1 MTTVEMILVYNFHT
15 NFVSLDFFF
24 LSPSPGLLGGYL
36 KVKKKNQVFVLKS
49 YQDQLSAAFA
59 LLLGTHTRTHT
70 GLNVRLV
77 QKQRD

>member
-1 MTTVEMILVYNFHT
+1 MMTTVEMILVYNFHT

-24 LSPSPGLLGGYL
+24 LLLAQGCFADIWRL
-36 KVKKKNQVFVLKS
+36 KKNQVFVLKS